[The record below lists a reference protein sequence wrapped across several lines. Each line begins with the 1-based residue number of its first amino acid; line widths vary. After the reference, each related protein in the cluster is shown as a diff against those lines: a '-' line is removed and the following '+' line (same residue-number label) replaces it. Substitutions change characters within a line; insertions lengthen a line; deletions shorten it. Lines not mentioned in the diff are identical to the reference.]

1 MRCLNTVNGEG
12 FKQLYQ
18 ALIDSGYKYGLAK
31 LSKPSVEVLFPDCTN
46 MSRSIKQIANEY
58 RLKMNDIWR
67 EDLKEVKLIE
77 ISTDYWRNSYTNE
90 NFLTINIHYTKSD
103 NPVTYMLKTLYF
115 SGTKSGENTIRIIKS
130 VLRSY
135 GLDQDD
141 KHVIYLTDN
150 ASNFISGLKDEAS
163 EQLSSDQESTLHL
176 VLPWINKLK
185 SCEIK
190 YNELPTIK
198 NFKKMPSEQIKEKVW
213 LTRLHDI
220 ATFLHPLTKNLL
232 DVMMEFAQENQ
243 PDSNDE
249 EEDDEVDRYV
259 KSKLII
265 NHEESVL
272 NWWKKWSIIYPKLGI
287 LARSLFGIPAS
298 SCTRERI
305 FSASGRIL
313 EERRQSLSDDIV
325 DDMLFIKNFKA
336 IVS

>member
-46 MSRSIKQIANEY
+46 MSRN
-58 RLKMNDIWR
+58 
-67 EDLKEVKLIE
+67 LKEVKLIE

-135 GLDQDD
+135 GLDQDG

-150 ASNFISGLKDEAS
+150 ASNFISGLKDE
-163 EQLSSDQESTLHL
+163 
-176 VLPWINKLK
+176 
-185 SCEIK
+185 
-190 YNELPTIK
+190 
-198 NFKKMPSEQIKEKVW
+198 
-213 LTRLHDI
+213 
-220 ATFLHPLTKNLL
+220 

-272 NWWKKWSIIYPKLGI
+272 NWWKK
-287 LARSLFGIPAS
+287 
-298 SCTRERI
+298 
-305 FSASGRIL
+305 
-313 EERRQSLSDDIV
+313 
-325 DDMLFIKNFKA
+325 
-336 IVS
+336 

>member
-135 GLDQDD
+135 GLDQDG

-150 ASNFISGLKDEAS
+150 ASNFISGLKDE
-163 EQLSSDQESTLHL
+163 
-176 VLPWINKLK
+176 
-185 SCEIK
+185 
-190 YNELPTIK
+190 
-198 NFKKMPSEQIKEKVW
+198 
-213 LTRLHDI
+213 
-220 ATFLHPLTKNLL
+220 

-272 NWWKKWSIIYPKLGI
+272 NWWKK
-287 LARSLFGIPAS
+287 
-298 SCTRERI
+298 
-305 FSASGRIL
+305 
-313 EERRQSLSDDIV
+313 
-325 DDMLFIKNFKA
+325 
-336 IVS
+336 